1 MLEYLMKIFYIV
13 FFLLL
18 PSIAYS
24 QSPCPGL
31 DSINY
36 SGQWYHT
43 VQIGSQ
49 CWFKE
54 NLNIGR
60 MIPAERNQIN
70 NGTDIEKFCYN
81 NDSAMCDI
89 YGGLYQWRET
99 VQYSL
104 KTKAKGICPLGWHI
118 PSVADFD
125 ILIST
130 VNNDGNALKQV
141 GQGGG
146 TNTSGFSALLGG
158 RFDSYNLLFNSIGTE
173 ANYWDCCNISYSPTI
188 YPVLRVEN
196 TSITNNSSVYHE
208 MDYNYAEFGH
218 SVRCLRDDPGLFLQS
233 PFGKEKWEIGSVHK
247 ITWGGDL
254 TDKKIKIE
262 YSIDN
267 GNSWIEI
274 IDSKPAIDGEYDWT
288 IPNTPSKSCKIRIS
302 DINIPA
308 NFSVNDSVFT
318 IYINPCPPE
327 STIEHGGRLYNT
339 VSINGKCWFKENVN
353 IGNMIP
359 GIQESATNGT
369 IEKYC
374 YNDDTSNCN
383 IYGGLYS
390 YSETLEKGFCPTYW
404 HLEGIDSLLK
414 YVIYDANALKA
425 VGQGSG
431 FGAGTNTSGFSALLT
446 GYRNN
451 QDIFYGLGVM
461 TYFPY
466 GIFSLT
472 HTNVAYYI
480 FNNDNYFRWSDT
492 WPVSFGSSYRCVR
505 DDMGPLLLK
514 SPVGGENWQIGTT
527 QKITW
532 ALCDVTNIKIDYSTN
547 NGTNWINIIASTPTS
562 AGSYNWIIP
571 NTPSTNCK
579 VKISSV
585 DNSDTNNISNVFS
598 IYQIPINPCPGI
610 PTVNYAGK
618 TYNTI
623 AIGDQCWLKENLNV
637 GMKINA
643 IQNDSDN
650 GIIEKYCY
658 NNDSNNCSIYGGL
671 YRWNEA
677 MQYITTEGAK
687 GICPTGWH
695 VPSWNELLS
704 LNTFVSGNGNE
715 LKEVGQGTGTNVCGF
730 SALLAGLRNTNG
742 TFSLLTTAAFYWSS
756 KGYDVTRSYYFE
768 LNGSDGTIV
777 GGPINNNV
785 GGSIRCIND
794 SSVSALPVELI
805 TFNASIN
812 NSDVILNWATA
823 TEINCASFVVEKR
836 IVNTNNWL
844 KITSVVASGNSNS
857 PKQYSFTDIKVNA
870 GKYNYRLKIVDL
882 DGTSKYSNI
891 VNIEVAPPVNFEL
904 SNAFPNPW
912 NPTTT
917 FRYQVP
923 LNILVTIKVFDALGR
938 EVSTLVNEVKPAGR
952 YEITLSGKRFAS
964 GIYYFQMK
972 AGNFIETKKIT
983 LLK

>member
-1 MLEYLMKIFYIV
+1 MLEFLMKNFYIV
-13 FFLLL
+13 LFLLF
-18 PSIAYS
+18 SSFTYS

-31 DSINY
+31 DSLNY

-43 VQIGSQ
+43 VQISNQ
-49 CWFKE
+49 CWLKE
-54 NLNIGR
+54 NLNVGR

-104 KTKAKGICPLGWHI
+104 KTKGKGICPLGWHI

-125 ILIST
+125 ILISA

-158 RFDSYNLLFNSIGTE
+158 RFDSYYRLFNSIGSE

-196 TSITNNSSVYHE
+196 TSIANNSSIYHE

-218 SVRCLRDDPGLFLQS
+218 SVRCLRDDPGLLLQS
-233 PFGKEKWEIGSVHK
+233 PYGKEKWEIGSVHK
-247 ITWGGDL
+247 IIWGGDL
-254 TDKKIKIE
+254 FDKNIKIE

-274 IDSKPAIDGEYDWT
+274 IDSKPAIDGAYDWT

-308 NFSVNDSVFT
+308 NFCINDSVFT
-318 IYINPCPPE
+318 IYNNPCPAG
-327 STIEHGGRLYNT
+327 STIEYGGRLYNT
-339 VSINGKCWFKENVN
+339 ISINGKCWFKENVN

-359 GIQESATNGT
+359 GIQESVSNSI

-404 HLEGIDSLLK
+404 HLEGIDSLLG

-425 VGQGSG
+425 EGQGSG

-451 QDIFYGLGVM
+451 KEIFNDLGVA

-466 GIFSLT
+466 GTFVHNNRVYFLS
-472 HTNVAYYI
+472 
-480 FNNDNYFRWSDT
+480 NNDNYFRWGDT
-492 WPVSFGSSYRCVR
+492 WSVSYGSSYRCVR
-505 DDMGPLLLK
+505 DEIGSLLLK
-514 SPVGGENWQIGTT
+514 SPLGGENWQIGTP

-532 ALCDVTNIKIDYSTN
+532 ALCDVSNIKIDYSTN
-547 NGTNWINIIASTPTS
+547 NGTSWINITPSYPTTQ
-562 AGSYNWIIP
+562 GSYNWTIP

-579 VKISSV
+579 VKISST
-585 DNSDTNNISNVFS
+585 NSSDTNSISNLFQ
-598 IYQIPINPCPGI
+598 IYQVSTNPCPGI
-610 PTVNYAGK
+610 STVDYGGK
-618 TYNTI
+618 IYSTI
-623 AIGDQCWLKENLNV
+623 TIGDQCWMRENLNI
-637 GMKINA
+637 GAMINGS
-643 IQNDSDN
+643 QNDSDN

-658 NNDSNNCSIYGGL
+658 NNDTNNCSIYGGL
-671 YRWNEA
+671 YQWNEA
-677 MQYITTEGAK
+677 MQYSTIEKAK
-687 GICPTGWH
+687 GICPNGWH
-695 VPSWNELLS
+695 VPSWNEFMS
-704 LNTFVSGNGNE
+704 IYTFVSGNGNE
-715 LKEVGQGTGTNVCGF
+715 LKEVGQGTGTNSSGF
-730 SALLAGLRNTNG
+730 SALLAGLRNANG

-794 SSVSALPVELI
+794 SSVSALPVEL
-805 TFNASIN
+805 TSFTASVIN
-812 NSDVILNWATA
+812 NNVKLNWTTA
-823 TEINCASFVVEKR
+823 TEINFSFFEIQKKS
-836 IVNTNNWL
+836 INNNNWQ
-844 KITSVVASGNSNS
+844 KIASVNASGNSNS
-857 PKQYSFTDIKVNA
+857 PKQYSYIEKNVNS
-870 GKYNYRLKIVDL
+870 GQYNYRLKMIDL
-882 DGTSKYSNI
+882 DGSFKYSKI
-891 VNIEVAPPVNFEL
+891 VSAEIVLPVKFEL
-904 SNAFPNPW
+904 SNAYPNPW

-917 FRYQVP
+917 IRYQVP
-923 LNILVTIKVFDALGR
+923 INIPVTIKIFDVLGK
-938 EVSTLVNEVKPAGR
+938 EIETLVNEFKPAR
-952 YEITLSGKRFAS
+952 SYEVTLNGKGLSSGV
-964 GIYYFQMK
+964 YYYQMK
-972 AGNFIETKKIT
+972 AGDFIDTKKFI
-983 LLK
+983 LIK